1 MKRELE
7 SLGQQRLEHQAKLIV
22 LSRTGHFR
30 SDVESVGAEPA
41 GAGDL
46 KTAQA
51 VRPLNARFQGDMSH
65 RQGARRAIYVFAI
78 VCEIARLDDFNRG
91 SLESSVHRRLRV
103 SRTGIEQSESDGEY
117 QALDERIACSGRV
130 AFLG

>member
-1 MKRELE
+1 M
-7 SLGQQRLEHQAKLIV
+7 
-22 LSRTGHFR
+22 
-30 SDVESVGAEPA
+30 
-41 GAGDL
+41 
-46 KTAQA
+46 
-51 VRPLNARFQGDMSH
+51 
-65 RQGARRAIYVFAI
+65 YVFAI

-130 AFLG
+130 AFLGTDKNHTVSVYLFLGRLIR